1 LRVRAVAGYFFNH
14 FQVIFVLKTLKRVFY
29 HERGSEGGT
38 DATGYRKLLVTF
50 MDIPKVAIMKE
61 NSPICAKLIP
71 VCMDCFKGPEIKA
84 PIVELMDC
92 PKMVIKVKIST
103 GNIFI

>member
-1 LRVRAVAGYFFNH
+1 MKGVVKV
-14 FQVIFVLKTLKRVFY
+14 VIADTA
-29 HERGSEGGT
+29 T
-38 DATGYRKLLVTF
+38 ITGYRKLLVTF

-71 VCMDCFKGPEIKA
+71 VCMDCFKGCPEIKA

-103 GNIFI
+103 GNAYS